1 MQKNP
6 AFILIIVLGGLLFSC
21 SSSQQY
27 TADSPEPLTT
37 ESRTTTHYTS
47 AFPTKDV
54 SDLLNKAQDAV
65 LRIVS
70 TGYYQTYNFDQRYIT
85 MADARTNNLSDI
97 ASYEYSSEQST
108 AGTSIVL
115 DTNRDEA
122 LVITCDHVVS
132 FPDTVV
138 TYHNDESLTPN
149 TFVKSISIKNRQV
162 DLIFGPNEFHNFE
175 VLASDPRLDL
185 ALVTTRIDE
194 RDEYNELLS
203 NFGMGDSDLLRAG
216 SFLYILGFP
225 KGYSSITRG
234 IASTSEDWKT
244 RFFVTDALFN
254 PGVSGG
260 LVIASNSNFESFQ
273 WVGMAKSAT
282 ATSEE
287 LLVPRPNSENYGR
300 AIEPYS
306 DSIFVQEKTRITY
319 GLTQAIPI
327 NQIKEFL
334 QENQTVMRRN
344 GFDYHFTAGN

>member
-6 AFILIIVLGGLLFSC
+6 AFILIFVLGGFLLSC
-21 SSSQQY
+21 SSQQY
-27 TADSPEPLTT
+27 TAERTETT
-37 ESRTTTHYTS
+37 SVTPVTSKYYTS
-47 AFPTKDV
+47 AFPNRDV

-70 TGYYQTYNFDQRYIT
+70 TGYYQTYNFDEKYIT
-85 MADARTNNLSDI
+85 MADARTNNLSSI
-97 ASYEYSSEQST
+97 ATYEYSSEQST

-138 TYHNDESLTPN
+138 TYHEDESLTPN
-149 TFVKSISIKNRQV
+149 TFVKSISVKNRQV
-162 DLIFGPNEFHNFE
+162 DLIFGPREFHNFE
-175 VLASDPRLDL
+175 VLASDPRRDL
-185 ALVTTRIDE
+185 ALVTTKISR
-194 RDEYNELLS
+194 RDGYNVLLQNFEMGESELIQS
-203 NFGMGDSDLLRAG
+203 G

-234 IASTSEDWKT
+234 IASTSEDWET
-244 RFFVTDALFN
+244 RYFLTDALFN

-260 LVIASNSNFESFQ
+260 LVIASNNNFESFH

-282 ATSEE
+282 ATSED
-287 LLVPRPNSENYGR
+287 LLVPRPNSEKYGK

-306 DSIFVQEKTRITY
+306 DSIFVQHKTRIVY

-327 NQIKEFL
+327 DQIKDFL

-344 GFDYHFTAGN
+344 GFDYHFAAGN